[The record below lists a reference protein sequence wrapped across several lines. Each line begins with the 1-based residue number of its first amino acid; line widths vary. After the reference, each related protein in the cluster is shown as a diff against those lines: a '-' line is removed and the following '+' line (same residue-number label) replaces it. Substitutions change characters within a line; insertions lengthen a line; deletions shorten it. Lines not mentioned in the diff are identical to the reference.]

1 VTTWTGGRVTPRAE
15 CVLAPNPGPMTLD
28 GTNTWVLAEPAA
40 ARVVV
45 VDPGP
50 LDEAHLRRVRDVVRE
65 TGRSVG
71 LVLLTH
77 GHPDHAEGAGR
88 FVDLTGAPLRA
99 AGPGERV
106 SLDGLELE
114 IVATPGHTG
123 DSVCFVIPADE
134 VLLTGDTVLG
144 RGTSVVAHPDGD
156 LGDYL
161 DSLVRLR
168 DLAAD
173 RGLRSL
179 LPGHGPTLPD
189 PVSVL
194 DGYLAHRAER
204 LGQVQAALAGGARS
218 AREVV
223 EVVYAD
229 VDPSLWATA
238 ELTVQATL
246 DYLGRRRGR
255 PQRPPSC

>member
-1 VTTWTGGRVTPRAE
+1 MTTWTGGRVTTRAE

-40 ARVVV
+40 ERVVV

-50 LDEAHLRRVRDVVRE
+50 LDEAHLRRVHDVVRE

-77 GHPDHAEGAGR
+77 RHPDHAEGAGR
-88 FVDLTGAPLRA
+88 FVDLTRAPLRA
-99 AGPGERV
+99 PGPGESA

-114 IVATPGHTG
+114 VVATPGHTG
-123 DSVCFVIPADE
+123 DSVCFVLPADRA
-134 VLLTGDTVLG
+134 LLTGDTVLG

-161 DSLVRLR
+161 ARLR
-168 DLAAD
+168 DLAAG
-173 RGLRSL
+173 RGLRSI

-189 PVSVL
+189 PVTVL

-204 LGQVQAALAGGARS
+204 LGQVQAALAGGARG

-246 DYLGRRRGR
+246 DYLERRRGA
-255 PQRPPSC
+255 

>member
-1 VTTWTGGRVTPRAE
+1 VTTWTGGRVTTRAE
-15 CVLAPNPGPMTLD
+15 CVLAPNAGPMTLD

-40 ARVVV
+40 ERVVV

-50 LDEAHLRRVRDVVRE
+50 LDEAHLRRVHDVVRE

-71 LVLLTH
+71 LVLLT
-77 GHPDHAEGAGR
+77 
-88 FVDLTGAPLRA
+88 GAPLRA
-99 AGPGERV
+99 ARPGESV
-106 SLDGLELE
+106 SLNGLELE

-123 DSVCFVIPADE
+123 DSVCFVLAADE

-161 DSLVRLR
+161 ESLARLR
-168 DLAAD
+168 DLAAE
-173 RGLRSL
+173 RGLRCI

-204 LGQVQAALAGGARS
+204 LGQVQAALAGGART
-218 AREVV
+218 APEVV

-229 VDPSLWATA
+229 VDPLLWATA
-238 ELTVQATL
+238 ERTVQATL
-246 DYLGRRRGR
+246 DYLERRRGA
-255 PQRPPSC
+255 